1 MFGESDKGLPV
12 RKCHGTLAVNDGFH
26 FGTTQSSL
34 NTQFSVATMA
44 SHPPA
49 LRAPPSYA
57 SSLLAEPTNHPLW
70 SCALSCPW
78 RTSFFFFPF
87 FSLLCA
93 VGSHRLLLSIFQL
106 VAADLYLNPNIC
118 PIQCELPIQ
127 PHAWLCLCSFE
138 QTEWATWL
146 CNADITW
153 SLVVF
158 VRVAH
163 MWPGRTGP
171 GISFQFSQGEGNELY
186 LPQHMCKLHLCSSE

>member
-1 MFGESDKGLPV
+1 MFGELDKGLPV
-12 RKCHGTLAVNDGFH
+12 RKCHGTLAVNDGFL

-49 LRAPPSYA
+49 LRAPPVTPA
-57 SSLLAEPTNHPLW
+57 PSLRSRQITPCGLVPCLAPEEPP
-70 SCALSCPW
+70 
-78 RTSFFFFPF
+78 FFFFPF

-138 QTEWATWL
+138 HTEWATWL

>member
-1 MFGESDKGLPV
+1 MFDESDKGVPI
-12 RKCHGTLAVNDGFH
+12 RKFHNTLEINYGFH
-26 FGTTQSSL
+26 SGITQYSL
-34 NTQFSVATMA
+34 NAQFSVATMA

-49 LRAPPSYA
+49 LLAPRLSHLPPCGADKSPPVVLCPA
-57 SSLLAEPTNHPLW
+57 LPLKN
-70 SCALSCPW
+70 LP
-78 RTSFFFFPF
+78 FFLFPL

-127 PHAWLCLCSFE
+127 PHAWLCLCPFE

-158 VRVAH
+158 IRVDH
-163 MWPGRTGP
+163 MQQGRRQDRAWYFLPVQSYVQTTHRL
-171 GISFQFSQGEGNELY
+171 FRTYLY
-186 LPQHMCKLHLCSSE
+186 STKS